1 MLRYASKNK
10 LNDYRCAADYLYITA
25 LLIIRMD
32 RKMKKILLVAG
43 AALVLAGCGEK
54 GDFEKAI
61 NTKISKSNLCYS
73 LQDNDIVFNKGFPI
87 QVNRGYRSAGYSASD
102 EILKGLVE
110 QGLLTVSQ
118 QANGFSSVDVLE
130 VTDKGQE
137 VEFWDREKGACVGHR
152 AVVEISSW
160 TEPSEGNGAKITQ
173 VIYTWKLDGVPG
185 WVDKN
190 AFSGVKGMAEPEE
203 AKIVLVKTN
212 NGWQAR

>member
-1 MLRYASKNK
+1 MPVTTSF
-10 LNDYRCAADYLYITA
+10 NDYRCAADYLYITA
-25 LLIIRMD
+25 FLIIRMD

-61 NTKISKSNLCYS
+61 NAKISKSKVCYS
-73 LQDNDIVFNKGFPI
+73 LQNNDFAFNKGFPVK
-87 QVNRGYRSAGYSASD
+87 VNHGYRSAGYNASD

-110 QGLLTVSQ
+110 QGLLNVSQ

-137 VEFWDREKGACVGHR
+137 VEFWDREEGACVGHQE
-152 AVVEISSW
+152 VSEIKDW
-160 TEPSEGNGAKITQ
+160 TEPGNGNQKVVRVSYA
-173 VIYTWKLDGVPG
+173 WKLDGVPG

-190 AFSGVKGMAEPEE
+190 AFSSVKGMNEPEE
-203 AKIVLVKTN
+203 SIINLVKTS
-212 NGWQAR
+212 NGWKAI

>member
-1 MLRYASKNK
+1 
-10 LNDYRCAADYLYITA
+10 
-25 LLIIRMD
+25 
-32 RKMKKILLVAG
+32 MKKILLVAG

-61 NTKISKSNLCYS
+61 NAKISKSKVCYS
-73 LQDNDIVFNKGFPI
+73 LQNNDFAFNKGFPVK
-87 QVNRGYRSAGYSASD
+87 VNHGYRSAGYNASD

-110 QGLLTVSQ
+110 QGLLNVSQ

-130 VTDKGQE
+130 VTDKGQQ
-137 VEFWDREKGACVGHR
+137 VDFWDREEGACVGHR
-152 AVVEISSW
+152 AVAEITSW
-160 TEPSEGNGAKITQ
+160 TEPSDGAGAKITQ
-173 VIYTWKLDGVPG
+173 VTYTWKLDGVPG

-212 NGWQAR
+212 SGWAAR

>member
-1 MLRYASKNK
+1 MPVRTS
-10 LNDYRCAADYLYITA
+10 LNDYRCAADNLYITA
-25 LLIIRMD
+25 FLIIRMD

-43 AALVLAGCGEK
+43 TALVLAGCGEK

-61 NTKISKSNLCYS
+61 NAKISKSKVCYS
-73 LQDNDIVFNKGFPI
+73 LQNNDFAFNKGFPVK
-87 QVNRGYRSAGYSASD
+87 VNHGYRSAGYNASD

-118 QANGFSSVDVLE
+118 QSNGFSSVDVLE

-137 VEFWDREKGACVGHR
+137 VDFWNREEGACVGHR
-152 AVVEISSW
+152 AVAEITSW

-173 VIYTWKLDGVPG
+173 VTYTWKLDGVPG

-190 AFSGVKGMAEPEE
+190 VFSGVKGMGEPEE
-203 AKIVLVKTN
+203 ANIILVKTN
-212 NGWQAR
+212 NGWQAK